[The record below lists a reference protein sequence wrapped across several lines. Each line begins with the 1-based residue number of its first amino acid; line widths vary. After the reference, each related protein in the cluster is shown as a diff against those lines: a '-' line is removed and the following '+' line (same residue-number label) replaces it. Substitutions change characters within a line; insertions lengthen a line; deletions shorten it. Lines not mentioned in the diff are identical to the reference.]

1 MGKNVSIEPALD
13 IWGTDGDPR
22 NIERSIP
29 ELKEIDKFLENEG
42 KTDDN
47 ESHED
52 FVAEKDSDDT
62 TIIHEEHEENIEVL
76 ETFQIDHPSM
86 NVDAIVEED
95 DDSDEDEDAQLEVSI
110 NYEVKNTTSV
120 LLTGT
125 VVLLIML
132 ARGRKSRNQ

>member
-1 MGKNVSIEPALD
+1 
-13 IWGTDGDPR
+13 
-22 NIERSIP
+22 
-29 ELKEIDKFLENEG
+29 
-42 KTDDN
+42 
-47 ESHED
+47 
-52 FVAEKDSDDT
+52 
-62 TIIHEEHEENIEVL
+62 
-76 ETFQIDHPSM
+76 M